1 MIETGKV
8 LIVNVKGGTIMSES
22 KSCILRLC
30 RYRRT
35 LKDLKELG
43 YVKIFSDNLGE
54 ATGVTATQVRKD
66 FSLFGIS
73 GNKKGGY
80 LIDNLIE
87 KINYILGKDEIQKVI
102 LVGAGNLGSALTR
115 YKGFEKE
122 DINIVA
128 AFDADPAKNV
138 KVNNI
143 QVHPIKDVFDYVRNH
158 KVRVAVLAVPSMV
171 AQEVSE
177 ILISAGIRGIL
188 NFAPVTLKV
197 PERIIV
203 NNVNL
208 AIELENVI
216 YYVNARER
224 NEKQNKTNPVQS

>member
-1 MIETGKV
+1 
-8 LIVNVKGGTIMSES
+8 MSES
-22 KSCILRLC
+22 KNCILRLC

-54 ATGVTATQVRKD
+54 ATGVTAAQVRKD

-87 KINYILGKDEIQKVI
+87 KINSILGKDEVQKVI
-102 LVGAGNLGSALTR
+102 MVGAGNLGSALAR
-115 YKGFEKE
+115 YRGFEKE
-122 DINIVA
+122 DIDIVA
-128 AFDADPAKNV
+128 AFDADPAKQG
-138 KVNNI
+138 KINNI
-143 QVHPIKDVFDYVRNH
+143 QVYPIKDVFEYVRNN
-158 KVRVAVLAVPSMV
+158 KVRVAILAVPATV

-177 ILISAGIRGIL
+177 ILVSAGIKGIL
-188 NFAPVTLKV
+188 NFAPVTLRV
-197 PERIIV
+197 PERMVI
-203 NNVNL
+203 NNVSL

-216 YYVNARER
+216 YYVNARAR
-224 NEKQNKTNPVQS
+224 GEKQKNEINP

>member
-1 MIETGKV
+1 
-8 LIVNVKGGTIMSES
+8 MSES

>member
-1 MIETGKV
+1 
-8 LIVNVKGGTIMSES
+8 MSES
-22 KSCILRLC
+22 RNCILRLC

-54 ATGVTATQVRKD
+54 ATGVTAAQVRKD

-80 LIDNLIE
+80 LIDHLIE
-87 KINYILGKDEIQKVI
+87 KINSILGKDEVQKVI
-102 LVGAGNLGSALTR
+102 MVGAGNLGSALAR
-115 YKGFEKE
+115 YRGFEKE

-128 AFDADPAKNV
+128 AFDADPAKQG

-143 QVHPIKDVFDYVRNH
+143 QVYPIKDVFEYVRNN
-158 KVRVAVLAVPSMV
+158 KVRVAILAVPATV

-177 ILISAGIRGIL
+177 ILVSAGIRGIL
-188 NFAPVTLKV
+188 NFAPVTLRV
-197 PERIIV
+197 PERMVI
-203 NNVNL
+203 NNVSL

-224 NEKQNKTNPVQS
+224 GEKTKEGSTT

>member
-1 MIETGKV
+1 
-8 LIVNVKGGTIMSES
+8 MSES
-22 KSCILRLC
+22 RNCILRLC

-54 ATGVTATQVRKD
+54 ATGVTAAQVRKD

-87 KINYILGKDEIQKVI
+87 KINSILGKDEVQKVI
-102 LVGAGNLGSALTR
+102 MVGAGNLGSALAR
-115 YKGFEKE
+115 YRGFEKE

-128 AFDADPAKNV
+128 AFDADPAKQG

-143 QVHPIKDVFDYVRNH
+143 QVYPIKDVFEYVRNN
-158 KVRVAVLAVPSMV
+158 KVRVAILAVPATV

-177 ILISAGIRGIL
+177 ILVSAGIRGIL
-188 NFAPVTLKV
+188 NFAPVTLRV
-197 PERIIV
+197 PERMVI
-203 NNVNL
+203 NNVSL

-216 YYVNARER
+216 YYVNAKER
-224 NEKQNKTNPVQS
+224 GEKQKAKGDV

>member
-1 MIETGKV
+1 
-8 LIVNVKGGTIMSES
+8 MSGS

-128 AFDADPAKNV
+128 AFDADPAKNI

-143 QVHPIKDVFDYVRNH
+143 QVHPIKDVFDYVRSH
-158 KVRVAVLAVPSMV
+158 KVRVAVLAVPSAV

-177 ILISAGIRGIL
+177 MLISAGIRGIL

-216 YYVNARER
+216 YYVNAKER
-224 NEKQNKTNPVQS
+224 NEKQGKSNIVSS

>member
-1 MIETGKV
+1 
-8 LIVNVKGGTIMSES
+8 MSES
-22 KSCILRLC
+22 KNCILRLC

-54 ATGVTATQVRKD
+54 ATGVTAAQVRKD

-87 KINYILGKDEIQKVI
+87 KINSILGKDEVQKVI
-102 LVGAGNLGSALTR
+102 MVGAGNLGSALAR
-115 YKGFEKE
+115 YRGFEKE
-122 DINIVA
+122 DIDIVA
-128 AFDADPAKNV
+128 AFDADPAKQG
-138 KVNNI
+138 KINNI
-143 QVHPIKDVFDYVRNH
+143 QVYPIKDVFEYVRNN
-158 KVRVAVLAVPSMV
+158 KVRVAVLAVPATV

-177 ILISAGIRGIL
+177 ILVSAGIKGIL
-188 NFAPVTLKV
+188 NFAPVTLRV
-197 PERIIV
+197 PERMVI
-203 NNVNL
+203 NNVSL

-216 YYVNARER
+216 YYVNARAR
-224 NEKQNKTNPVQS
+224 GEKQKNEINP

>member
-1 MIETGKV
+1 
-8 LIVNVKGGTIMSES
+8 MSES
-22 KSCILRLC
+22 KNCILRLC

-54 ATGVTATQVRKD
+54 ATGVTAAQVRKD

-87 KINYILGKDEIQKVI
+87 KINSILGKDEVQKVI
-102 LVGAGNLGSALTR
+102 MVGAGNLGSALAR
-115 YKGFEKE
+115 YRGFEKE

-128 AFDADPAKNV
+128 AFDADPAKQG

-143 QVHPIKDVFDYVRNH
+143 QIYPIKDVFEYVRNN
-158 KVRVAVLAVPSMV
+158 KVRVAILAVPATV

-177 ILISAGIRGIL
+177 ILVSAGIRGIL
-188 NFAPVTLKV
+188 NFAPVTLRV
-197 PERIIV
+197 PERMVV
-203 NNVNL
+203 NNVSL

-224 NEKQNKTNPVQS
+224 GEKKKDENGK